1 LVRLLLD
8 ELTVGPFIT
17 SLVPTNEGRSS
28 AISRK
33 GDTLRWTVYS
43 NECLRVIETQNEVAS
58 DILLVQQVKLR
69 LISERV
75 TDAPWSSAMI
85 QADDSTNPPAMF
97 YLRSLETQLHA
108 FKSSIPGELAD
119 NSKSNLSH

>member
-33 GDTLRWTVYS
+33 GDPLRWTVYS

-69 LISERV
+69 LISERA
-75 TDAPWSSAMI
+75 TNAPWSSAMI
-85 QADDSTNPPAMF
+85 DDSTNPPAMF

-108 FKSSIPGELAD
+108 FKSSIPGEFAD

>member
-1 LVRLLLD
+1 MVRLLPE
-8 ELTVGPFIT
+8 ELTVGPFIA
-17 SLVPTNEGRSS
+17 SLVPANGKRSS
-28 AISRK
+28 SISRQ
-33 GDTLRWTVYS
+33 GDTLRWTAYS
-43 NECLRVIETQNEVAS
+43 NECLRVLETQNEAAS

-75 TDAPWSSAMI
+75 TDAPWLSAMI
-85 QADDSTNPPAMF
+85 QIDGFTNPPAMF

-108 FKSSIPGELAD
+108 FKSGIPGELAD